1 MLSHKLYAS
10 LEESCKAKK
19 LSTGSVI
26 LESVEL
32 GNNKITP
39 LPILPPLEVFAELSK
54 FVPRSLRKR
63 LAAGQHEWLSEF
75 RPLTVLFISLEGLVC
90 NSQSNLQSVQNA
102 VMTIQTILYHYG
114 GNLRQFTMDDKG
126 PLVMAL
132 FGLPMHTH
140 EDDAVRCIKA
150 ALDIHEKLDTIQLNC
165 NCGITT
171 GHAFCGIVGSD
182 LRSEYAVV
190 ANAANLAARIMESTN
205 WIACDRETFQ
215 AASKKLSFEELTPLR
230 LKGYSEPVAVYRPI
244 PAEKTNL
251 LLGGS
256 LVGREA
262 EIKTLDRQLVML
274 SSTGSGSQVLVEG
287 EPGIG
292 KSHLL
297 EHVRWLAR
305 ENNLRVLNGVGD
317 SIDKKT
323 PYRIWRQVF
332 AQLFQIEKSFS
343 VEQIAHRIADYFADA
358 EQLTRLLPLL
368 NSVIKSQL
376 PDNEI
381 TSQMRGDV
389 RARNTIEFLVKI
401 LEQEASREP
410 LVIVLDDCQWIDAT
424 SWSMIAEICEKVDA
438 VSAILAF
445 RPMLDQ
451 GNSVLDLLA
460 KKPATQIIQ
469 LGELSQDEV
478 ASLLSQSLGIEEVPR
493 AVAVAVHEHSEG
505 NAFYSQE
512 LGYSLLDAGVIKI
525 EGNKCVV
532 TEELDHFEFPAT
544 VEKVVN
550 GRVDALIPEYQ
561 LTLRIA
567 SVIGRI
573 FELQSLSHI
582 HPIEADRGKLPDYL
596 SSLAD
601 LNFTPLHNPPPDQ
614 SNIFKHAIIHEVLY
628 SQLLSSQRVSLH
640 QLLAKWIERQHTA
653 HLERYSATLAHH
665 WKSAENPN
673 KAMHY
678 FRLASE
684 NTLKEGA
691 YAEAVHFLIEHSP
704 AWLNQ
709 NK

>member
-32 GNNKITP
+32 GNNKISP

-287 EPGIG
+287 RAGHWKITFARACQVAGSGKQSSRAEWRGRLHRQEDTLSYLAPGI
-292 KSHLL
+292 
-297 EHVRWLAR
+297 R
-305 ENNLRVLNGVGD
+305 
-317 SIDKKT
+317 
-323 PYRIWRQVF
+323 
-332 AQLFQIEKSFS
+332 S
-343 VEQIAHRIADYFADA
+343 V
-358 EQLTRLLPLL
+358 
-368 NSVIKSQL
+368 
-376 PDNEI
+376 
-381 TSQMRGDV
+381 
-389 RARNTIEFLVKI
+389 
-401 LEQEASREP
+401 
-410 LVIVLDDCQWIDAT
+410 
-424 SWSMIAEICEKVDA
+424 
-438 VSAILAF
+438 VS
-445 RPMLDQ
+445 D
-451 GNSVLDLLA
+451 
-460 KKPATQIIQ
+460 
-469 LGELSQDEV
+469 
-478 ASLLSQSLGIEEVPR
+478 
-493 AVAVAVHEHSEG
+493 
-505 NAFYSQE
+505 
-512 LGYSLLDAGVIKI
+512 
-525 EGNKCVV
+525 
-532 TEELDHFEFPAT
+532 
-544 VEKVVN
+544 
-550 GRVDALIPEYQ
+550 
-561 LTLRIA
+561 
-567 SVIGRI
+567 
-573 FELQSLSHI
+573 
-582 HPIEADRGKLPDYL
+582 
-596 SSLAD
+596 
-601 LNFTPLHNPPPDQ
+601 
-614 SNIFKHAIIHEVLY
+614 
-628 SQLLSSQRVSLH
+628 
-640 QLLAKWIERQHTA
+640 
-653 HLERYSATLAHH
+653 
-665 WKSAENPN
+665 
-673 KAMHY
+673 
-678 FRLASE
+678 
-684 NTLKEGA
+684 
-691 YAEAVHFLIEHSP
+691 
-704 AWLNQ
+704 
-709 NK
+709 